1 MIFEKHWQLKLDQ
14 IFNVTKVT
22 KHNCTFIYVYMYLYI
37 YLPMYLSLYVSVIYL
52 VSMFCNVL

>member
-37 YLPMYLSLYVSVIYL
+37 YLPMYLSIYVSVIYL
-52 VSMFCNVL
+52 VSIVL